1 MKIKNRDFV
10 MRMLVENARRVQLGV
25 VWHRRKAMEK
35 MTHCPVKHNRLTH
48 L

>member
-1 MKIKNRDFV
+1 MKIKNRDPI
-10 MRMLVENARRVQLGV
+10 MRVLIENARRVHLGV

-35 MTHCPVKHNRLTH
+35 MDRVMIKHTRLRH